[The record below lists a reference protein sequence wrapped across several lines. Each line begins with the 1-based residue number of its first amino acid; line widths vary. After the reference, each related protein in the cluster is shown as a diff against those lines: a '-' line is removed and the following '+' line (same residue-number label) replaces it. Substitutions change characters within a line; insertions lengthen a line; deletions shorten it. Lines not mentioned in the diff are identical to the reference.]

1 MKIRVGANAIII
13 QDNKILLIRFEDEFG
28 PHYNL
33 PGGGIKKGESAL
45 QALKRECLEE
55 ACAQVEVENFVGS
68 WEYVPEQLNFKYGK
82 KQRLGL
88 IFLCKL
94 KEGSTAKMPETPDK
108 NQVGIEWM
116 PIEMLSQTDRPPI
129 FPQIEKHLIDA
140 INGKHTGFF
149 YS

>member
-1 MKIRVGANAIII
+1 MKVRVGANAIIVR
-13 QDNKILLIRFEDEFG
+13 DKKILLIRFEDENG

-33 PGGGIKKGESAL
+33 PGGGLQKGESAL
-45 QALKRECLEE
+45 DALRRECIEE
-55 ACAQVEVENFVGS
+55 ACAEVDILNFVGS
-68 WEYVPEQLNFKYGK
+68 WEYVPEKNNFKYGK

-94 KEGSTAKMPETPDK
+94 KDGSEPQMPEQPDK
-108 NQVGIEWM
+108 NQVGIEWL
-116 PIEMLSQTDRPPI
+116 PIEMLSQLNRPPI

-140 INGKHTGFF
+140 IEGQHNAFF